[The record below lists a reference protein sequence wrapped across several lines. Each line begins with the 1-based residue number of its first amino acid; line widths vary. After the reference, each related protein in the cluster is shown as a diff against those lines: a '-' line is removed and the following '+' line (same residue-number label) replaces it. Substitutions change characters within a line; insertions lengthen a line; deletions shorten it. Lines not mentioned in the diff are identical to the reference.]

1 MVLVKKEQLAS
12 IWKQELFFYITSA
25 VVLLEADSHFVKMN
39 QLEMT
44 TISIKD

>member
-1 MVLVKKEQLAS
+1 MVLVKKEQQAS

-25 VVLLEADSHFVKMN
+25 VVLLRADSRFVKMN

-44 TISIKD
+44 TIFTKD